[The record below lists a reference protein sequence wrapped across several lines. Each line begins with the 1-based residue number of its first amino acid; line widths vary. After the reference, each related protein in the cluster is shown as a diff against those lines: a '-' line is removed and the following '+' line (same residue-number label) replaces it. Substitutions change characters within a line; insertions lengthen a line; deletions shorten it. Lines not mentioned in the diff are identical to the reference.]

1 MLRVPIFMARP
12 QMTLAVPIRHPKR
25 FDTLLLNKGAK
36 IDEHAIEHL
45 REIGIRDLWIEIP
58 ELGFLAGYVS
68 PAMQASCVATA
79 SALDNVFGVVRTEA
93 IGKIDFFP
101 VRRAVS
107 DLLESITSNP
117 MAALYISDLGMD
129 DEALQ
134 HAGNVCFLSLLMGLK
149 LEGYLVHQR
158 ARLKTTI
165 ARDVTPLGM
174 GALLHDIGM
183 QKLSPPVV
191 QRWRRDF
198 DETDVEW
205 QRHVALGYEIVRGEI
220 EPSAAAVVLHHHQK
234 FDGTGFPGEIV
245 PGRKPRSPAGSKIHI
260 FPRIAAVAD
269 LFDRLR
275 WQKAIRIPGE
285 PRRPAMPI
293 VRVIKELRSGVLS
306 RAIDPV
312 ILKALV
318 HVVPAY
324 GPGTVVTLSNGIDG
338 VVTDWSPDDPC
349 RPQVESLGDLSR
361 GWNSRP
367 HAERFDLR
375 LRRDLT
381 VISAE
386 GFDVSGDNFEI
397 AYPGEFDLGLFF
409 KSLTNAAVDVS
420 PPTSGDKAA

>member
-1 MLRVPIFMARP
+1 MARP

-25 FDTLLLNKGAK
+25 LDTLLLNKGAK
-36 IDEHAIEHL
+36 IDEYAIEHL
-45 REIGIRDLWIEIP
+45 REIGIHDLWIEIP
-58 ELGFLAGYVS
+58 ELGFLAGYVN

-79 SALDNVFGVVRTEA
+79 SALDDVFSVVRSDA
-93 IGKIDFFP
+93 SGKIDFFP

-129 DEALQ
+129 DETLQ

-158 ARLKTTI
+158 ARLSPAL
-165 ARDVTPLGM
+165 AREVTPLGM

-191 QRWRRDF
+191 QRWRQTF
-198 DETDVEW
+198 DETDPEW
-205 QRHVALGYEIVRGEI
+205 QRHVALGYEMVRGEI

-234 FDGTGFPGEIV
+234 FDGTGFPGECEV
-245 PGRKPRSPAGSKIHI
+245 GRRMRSPAGSKIHI

-275 WQKAIRIPGE
+275 WQKAIRVPGQA
-285 PRRPAMPI
+285 RKPAMPI
-293 VRVIKELRSGVLS
+293 VRALNELRSGAFA
-306 RAIDPV
+306 RGIDPV

-338 VVTDWSPDDPC
+338 VVTDWSPEDPC
-349 RPQVESLGDLSR
+349 RPLVESLGDLSR
-361 GWNSRP
+361 GWRSRP
-367 HAERFDLR
+367 NAERFDLQ

-381 VISAE
+381 VVSAE
-386 GFDVSGDNFEI
+386 GFDVRNDNFEI

-409 KSLTNAAVDVS
+409 KSLTNAA
-420 PPTSGDKAA
+420 TKAPAAKEEDRAA

>member
-1 MLRVPIFMARP
+1 MLRVPIYMARP
-12 QMTLAVPIRHPKR
+12 NMTLAVPIRHPKR
-25 FDTLLLNKGAK
+25 IDTLLLNKGAK
-36 IDEHAIEHL
+36 IDGPAIEHL
-45 REIGIRDLWIEIP
+45 REIGIRELWIEIP

-68 PAMQASCVATA
+68 PAVQASCAATA
-79 SALDNVFGVVRTEA
+79 TALDGVFSTVRTEA
-93 IGKIDFFP
+93 MGKIDFFP

-117 MAALYISDLGMD
+117 MAALYISELGMD

-149 LEGYLVHQR
+149 LEGYLIHQR
-158 ARLKTTI
+158 ARLSPSL
-165 ARDVTPLGM
+165 AREVTPLGM

-183 QKLSPPVV
+183 QKLAAPIV
-191 QRWRRDF
+191 QRWRKDF

-234 FDGTGFPGEIV
+234 FDGTGFPCEREFA
-245 PGRKPRSPAGSKIHI
+245 RKLRAPAGSKIHI

-275 WQKAIRIPGE
+275 WQKAVRIPGE

-293 VRVIKELRSGVLS
+293 VRVLNELRSGAFA

-324 GPGTVVTLSNGIDG
+324 GPGTVVTLSNGVEG
-338 VVTDWSPDDPC
+338 VVTDWTPDDPC

-367 HAERFDLR
+367 NVERFDLR

-386 GFDVSGDNFEI
+386 GFDVSNDNFEI

-409 KSLTNAAVDVS
+409 KSLVNAAVPLPAS
-420 PPTSGDKAA
+420 DKAA